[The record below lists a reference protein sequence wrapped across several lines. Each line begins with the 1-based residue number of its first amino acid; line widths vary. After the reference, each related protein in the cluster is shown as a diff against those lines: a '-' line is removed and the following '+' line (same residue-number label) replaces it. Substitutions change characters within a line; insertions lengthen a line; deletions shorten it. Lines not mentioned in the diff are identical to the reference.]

1 MPLVCPRCQR
11 TNPDL
16 AVYCYFDGA
25 DLKSRQA
32 PQQAQQQLP
41 REFVFPSGKRCRSFD
56 ELAEAI
62 QDEWEPARDLLKRG
76 VFHQFFGAV
85 GRADLAYAAHQA
97 TAQTDLDAGLTTFL
111 QSLPATRTAEPKLD
125 IHPRRLVLDKIL
137 AGEHRQVQISV
148 QNQGQGVL
156 HGTLTVSAGGEWLRL
171 RDGNGDGECTLKV
184 PRKQQIGL
192 QVDTRGL
199 AAGQTYGGKLT
210 LISNGGA
217 AEVPVRLD
225 LGAHL
230 FPKGPFQGAKAPRE
244 LAERMKAQPK
254 AAVPLLESGEVSR
267 WFAQNGWNYPVR
279 GPQAKGVASVQ
290 QFFENLGLAKPPTV
304 QLSQTDMQL
313 HGAPG
318 REPIRAQV
326 TLQTPA
332 RKWVYAQIESDAPWL
347 KILTPAV
354 AGPQQAVIQFE
365 ADPRRLAPGKHE
377 ATVQVL
383 ANAGQKLSLQV
394 RLSVRA
400 APQKAGRRVLRAV
413 VGCSLAFLLV
423 RALFA
428 PLADLHA
435 RGQAADAAVAHSLL
449 LAEKNKE
456 KLRDTLGGY
465 GGWLQL
471 PWTAIA
477 SGVDTRMTREYFGE
491 DSRSRPAAREF
502 QSHVNSYFVRDIIF
516 WTWWLGTVA
525 GGWLALRRGS
535 SLDVPF
541 GLVAGTVAGVIVAA
555 SAACVILSGDLVPLS
570 LWGALVGKGTAA
582 LLPVWILLALGC
594 WTAMGA
600 LAGLALTLAPPARPA
615 LDALGAVFA
624 GLFRGCG
631 LRGPAKFFAVA

>member
-16 AVYCYFDGA
+16 AVYCYFDGT

-32 PQQAQQQLP
+32 PQQTQQQLP
-41 REFVFPSGKRCRSFD
+41 REFVFPTGKRCHSFD
-56 ELAEAI
+56 ELAQAI
-62 QDEWEPARDLLKRG
+62 QDEWESARDMLKRG

-85 GRADLAYAAHQA
+85 GRADLAYSAHQA
-97 TAQTDLDAGLTTFL
+97 AAQPDPDSGLTSFL

-125 IHPRRLVLDKIL
+125 IHPRRVVLDKIL
-137 AGEHRQVQISV
+137 AGENRQVQISV
-148 QNQGQGVL
+148 HNQGQGVL
-156 HGTLTVSAGGEWLRL
+156 HGTLTVSDGGEWLRL
-171 RDGNGDGECTLKV
+171 SDGKGDGECTLKV

-244 LAERMKAQPK
+244 LAERMKSQPK

-290 QFFENLGLAKPPTV
+290 QFFENLGLAKPPAV
-304 QLSQTDMQL
+304 QLSQTEMQI
-313 HGAPG
+313 HGGQA
-318 REPIRAQV
+318 REPVRAQV

-332 RKWVYAQIESDAPWL
+332 RKWVYAQIESDATWL
-347 KILTPAV
+347 RILTPTV

-365 ADPRRLAPGKHE
+365 ADARRLSPGKHE
-377 ATVQVL
+377 ASVQIF
-383 ANAGQKLSLQV
+383 ANAGQKLSVLV

-400 APQKAGRRVLRAV
+400 APQRPGRRVLRAV
-413 VGCSLAFLLV
+413 VGCALAFLLLRGV
-423 RALFA
+423 FA
-428 PLADLHA
+428 PLADLYA
-435 RGQAADAAVAHSLL
+435 RGQSAHDAAAYTLL
-449 LAEKNKE
+449 LPEKNRE
-456 KLRDTLGGY
+456 KLNDTLGGF
-465 GGWLQL
+465 GGWLRL
-471 PWTAIA
+471 PWPAIA
-477 SGVDTRMTREYFGE
+477 WGADTQAAREYFG
-491 DSRSRPAAREF
+491 DDAQSRPAAREF
-502 QSHVNSYFVRDIIF
+502 QSHVNSYFVRDIVF
-516 WTWWLGTVA
+516 WTWWLGTLA

-555 SAACVILSGDLVPLS
+555 SVACVILSGDLVPLS
-570 LWGALVGKGTAA
+570 LWGALVGRGTAA
-582 LLPVWILLALGC
+582 LLPVWILLALGS

-600 LAGLALTLAPPARPA
+600 LAGLALTLAPPARPV
-615 LDALGAVFA
+615 LDALAAALA

-631 LRGPAKFFAVA
+631 LRGPAAFFAAA